1 MLLRDMLSKAP
12 IPSTERMVWFGLVWE
27 RVVSVWTM
35 ASVPARVDSAYWCGW
50 HAAWK
55 VVAYCCAMQRET
67 KRRSVSPT
75 TMPRTLPLG
84 FCKATRR
91 PKAIAVAMVGGTRA
105 WARSCVTWPSWAVLV
120 SSSKSNRS
128 VSVVRPEGPGAAPLR
143 ARRRLRRIM
152 VMGMSAGRSGSNA
165 MTSGASGPYSS
176 WGRRTGSRSSS
187 KVCWVPGAK
196 GPAVSACRAAD
207 SSPRWTRYRA
217 RSARLV

>member
-1 MLLRDMLSKAP
+1 MSSAALTTSQQIERATRATTIQQQVLRDMLSKAP
-12 IPSTERMVWFGLVWE
+12 IPSTERMVWFGSVWE
-27 RVVSVWTM
+27 RVVSAWTM
-35 ASVPARVDSAYWCGW
+35 ASVPVRVDNAYWCGW

-55 VVAYCCAMQRET
+55 VLAYCCAMHRET

-105 WARSCVTWPSWAVLV
+105 WARRCVTWPSWAVLV

-143 ARRRLRRIM
+143 ARRRLRRSM
-152 VMGMSAGRSGSNA
+152 VIGMSTAVWLESHDLWCERCIFLLGS
-165 MTSGASGPYSS
+165 TDWIP
-176 WGRRTGSRSSS
+176 
-187 KVCWVPGAK
+187 KFVK
-196 GPAVSACRAAD
+196 GLLGTWC
-207 SSPRWTRYRA
+207 
-217 RSARLV
+217 